1 MKQDNPIHPNH
12 YKHIKINGKAIEV
25 IDLIKAILKSGNYSS
40 IEGADLFNALKYIL
54 RYPYKGHPTVDID
67 KAIYYLTDLKDYLG
81 NNMDKLKDNQNKSI
95 SLDDLMDK
103 TVKKLQNYL
112 SNVSLPTDNVKVN
125 LKDDQ
130 NSDNDSLNQINSFLS
145 KVINDY
151 SDNNNTNSSDKE
163 NTFDTGKFA
172 VIDEDH
178 NYYSTIKDKVN
189 GLNEHNLLDTL
200 NGKVSLDTTNLN
212 NYIVFS
218 DNFTGYFKLR
228 FKLQEVEEDEE
239 FVVTMHVFYDQDQ
252 LKNGKDNATKLL
264 YTSLTHSV
272 PDKYYDYV
280 LDDKDDYMMDISKAI
295 TTALKDPETI

>member
-1 MKQDNPIHPNH
+1 MKKSNPVHPNH

-81 NNMDKLKDNQNKSI
+81 DNTDKPKYDQNKSI
-95 SLDDLMDK
+95 SLDDLIDK
-103 TVKKLQNYL
+103 TAKKLQNYL
-112 SNVSLPTDNVKVN
+112 SNVSLPTDDVKVS

-130 NSDNDSLNQINSFLS
+130 DNGNNSLDQINSFLS
-145 KVINDY
+145 RVINDY
-151 SDNNNTNSSDKE
+151 SDNNTNSSDKE

-172 VIDEDH
+172 VIDDEH
-178 NYYSTIKDKVN
+178 NYYSTIKDYPN

-200 NGKVSLDTTNLN
+200 NGKAIVDTTNLN
-212 NYIVFS
+212 DYIVFS
-218 DNFTGYFKLR
+218 DSFTGYFKLR

-239 FVVTMHVFYDQDQ
+239 FVVTMHVFYNQDQ

-280 LDDKDDYMMDISKAI
+280 LEDKDDYMMDISEAI
-295 TTALKDPETI
+295 TKALKNPETI

>member
-1 MKQDNPIHPNH
+1 MKKSNPVHPNH
-12 YKHIKINGKAIEV
+12 YKHIKINGKTIEV

-54 RYPYKGHPTVDID
+54 GYPYKGHPTVDID
-67 KAIYYLTDLKDYLG
+67 TAIYYLTDLRDYLG
-81 NNMDKLKDNQNKSI
+81 NDTDKPKNNQNSSL
-95 SLDDLMDK
+95 SLDDLIDK
-103 TVKKLQNYL
+103 TAKKLQNYL
-112 SNVSLPTDNVKVN
+112 SNVSLPTDGVKVN

-130 NSDNDSLNQINSFLS
+130 DSDNDSLDQINSFLS

-151 SDNNNTNSSDKE
+151 SDNNTNSSDKE

-212 NYIVFS
+212 DYIVFS

-264 YTSLTHSV
+264 YTSLKHSV

-280 LDDKDDYMMDISKAI
+280 LEDKDDYMMDISETI
-295 TTALKDPETI
+295 TKALKDPKKV

>member
-1 MKQDNPIHPNH
+1 MKKSNPVHPNH

-81 NNMDKLKDNQNKSI
+81 DNTDKPKYDQNKSI
-95 SLDDLMDK
+95 SLDDLIDK
-103 TVKKLQNYL
+103 TAKKLQNYL
-112 SNVSLPTDNVKVN
+112 SNVSLPTDDVKVN

-130 NSDNDSLNQINSFLS
+130 DSGNNSLDQINSFLS
-145 KVINDY
+145 RVINDY
-151 SDNNNTNSSDKE
+151 SDNNTNSSDKE

-172 VIDEDH
+172 VIDDEH
-178 NYYSTIKDKVN
+178 NYYSTIKDYPN

-200 NGKVSLDTTNLN
+200 NGKAIVDTTNLN
-212 NYIVFS
+212 DYIVFS
-218 DNFTGYFKLR
+218 DSFTGYFKLR

-239 FVVTMHVFYDQDQ
+239 FVVTMHVFYNQDQ

-280 LDDKDDYMMDISKAI
+280 LEDKDDYMMDISEAI
-295 TTALKDPETI
+295 TKALKNPETI

>member
-1 MKQDNPIHPNH
+1 MKKSNPVHPNH

-81 NNMDKLKDNQNKSI
+81 DNTDKPKYDQNKSI
-95 SLDDLMDK
+95 SLDDLIDK
-103 TVKKLQNYL
+103 TAKKLQNYL
-112 SNVSLPTDNVKVN
+112 SNVSLPTDDVKVN

-130 NSDNDSLNQINSFLS
+130 DSGNNSLDQINSFLS
-145 KVINDY
+145 RVINDY
-151 SDNNNTNSSDKE
+151 SDNNTNSSDKE

-172 VIDEDH
+172 VIDDEH
-178 NYYSTIKDKVN
+178 NYYSTIKDYPN

-200 NGKVSLDTTNLN
+200 NGKAIVDTNNLN
-212 NYIVFS
+212 DYIVFS
-218 DNFTGYFKLR
+218 DSFTGYFKLR

-239 FVVTMHVFYDQDQ
+239 FVVTMHVFYNQDQ
-252 LKNGKDNATKLL
+252 LNNGKDNATKLL

-280 LDDKDDYMMDISKAI
+280 LEDKDDYMMDISEAI
-295 TTALKDPETI
+295 TKALKNPETI

>member
-1 MKQDNPIHPNH
+1 M
-12 YKHIKINGKAIEV
+12 

-67 KAIYYLTDLKDYLG
+67 KAIYYLTDLRDYLG
-81 NNMDKLKDNQNKSI
+81 NDTDKPKDNQNSSL
-95 SLDDLMDK
+95 SLDDLIDK
-103 TVKKLQNYL
+103 TAKKLQNYL
-112 SNVSLPTDNVKVN
+112 SNVSLPTEDVKVN

-130 NSDNDSLNQINSFLS
+130 DSDNDSLDQINSFLS
-145 KVINDY
+145 RVINDY

-172 VIDEDH
+172 VIDDEH
-178 NYYSTIKDKVN
+178 NYYSTIKDRPN
-189 GLNEHNLLDTL
+189 GLNERRLLKKL
-200 NGKVSLDTTNLN
+200 NGKAIVDTSNLN
-212 NYIVFS
+212 DYIVFS
-218 DNFTGYFKLR
+218 DSFNGYFKLR

-280 LDDKDDYMMDISKAI
+280 LEDKDDYMMDISETI
-295 TTALKDPETI
+295 TKALKDPKKV